1 MTLKSLLQ
9 IILKVLGL
17 FFIRDF
23 LAMVPQLLSAISLL
37 FDFSEGIAYS
47 PVLAILL
54 SIAAYGYMAYV
65 LIFKTDWVI
74 GKLKLNEGFEEENFV
89 FNIHRSTVLHLAV
102 IIVGALL
109 ALHAIPSLLRQLFL
123 IFQHARSEEGYLN
136 IYPSPDKTLLIIY
149 ITELILGL
157 LLLGSR
163 GRVVSYMDLKR
174 RS

>member
-37 FDFSEGIAYS
+37 LDVSEGIVYS

-54 SIAAYGYMAYV
+54 SISAYGYMAYV

-74 GKLKLNEGFEEENFV
+74 GKLKLTEGFEEENFV

-123 IFQHARSEEGYLN
+123 IFQHARSKEGYLN
-136 IYPSPDKTLLIIY
+136 LYPSPDKTLLIIY
-149 ITELILGL
+149 IAGLILGL

-163 GRVVSYMDLKR
+163 SRVVSYLDLR
-174 RS
+174 RRT